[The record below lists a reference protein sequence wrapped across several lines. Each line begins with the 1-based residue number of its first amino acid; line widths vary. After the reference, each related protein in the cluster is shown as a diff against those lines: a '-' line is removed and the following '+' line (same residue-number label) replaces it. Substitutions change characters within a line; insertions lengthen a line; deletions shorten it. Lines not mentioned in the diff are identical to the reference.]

1 MRSRLLPVGLDV
13 AESPAMAR
21 RAGRAADIS
30 READV
35 RRELFVAAYV
45 ATGFK
50 PRDAAIAAGF
60 SARTAL
66 SKGKELAVQLRAEID
81 ALVASKKTSL
91 LLQGDEVLRDLAASF
106 RVDRRQFFNADRTLK
121 SPADLTEEQARLVDG
136 FDVSVTTYGEG
147 EGARTVETSKLRL
160 EKHGA
165 TREQAMR
172 HLGLFPRDDVSK
184 DPDEQARLVRE
195 RLGDIRGLSRKREK
209 E

>member
-1 MRSRLLPVGLDV
+1 MT
-13 AESPAMAR
+13 R
-21 RAGRAADIS
+21 RAGRGAGTPKDKDERHA
-30 READV
+30 
-35 RRELFVAAYV
+35 LFVAAYV
-45 ATGFK
+45 ATGFN
-50 PRDAAIAAGF
+50 PREAAVQAGF
-60 SARTAL
+60 APRSALA
-66 SKGKELAVQLRAEID
+66 KGKEMAAMLRAEID

-121 SPADLTEEQARLVDG
+121 SPAELTEEQARLLEG
-136 FDVSVTTYGEG
+136 FDVDEVTVGG
-147 EGARTVETSKLRL
+147 KDGKGGAKVRTTKVRIA
-160 EKHGA
+160 KHLA